1 MPDRDNINND
11 LPVSISEAKRL
22 FAGLGTARGIMLAVS
37 GGPDS
42 VALLYLAARWRDGL
56 RTKTKPKLF
65 AATVDHGLRKEAR
78 AEALAVARLA
88 RKLQVPHRI
97 LRWNGKKPATGL
109 QEAARLAR
117 YRLLGT
123 AALKSRASHVVTAHT
138 RDDQAETVLMRMA
151 RGSGIG
157 GLGAMLRDTPLG
169 GCVLARPLLEV
180 PKARLVATV
189 QKAGLGFAD
198 DPSNRDPRFTR
209 ARLREMMPQL
219 AREGLDAP
227 RLAALA
233 RRMRRADE
241 ALEATAARAFSI
253 LAVAGPEPGVI
264 TLEAGGFFSMPA
276 EIALRML
283 RHAIDRVGS
292 EGPAELGKLEA
303 LLAAVAE
310 ARAAGVPAFRRTLA
324 GAIVTVSG
332 GQMTIAT
339 APPRRRG
346 VKPRGKPLTKA
357 RSGPAARRKRR

>member
-1 MPDRDNINND
+1 MPDTPI
-11 LPVSISEAKRL
+11 SITEAKQL
-22 FAGLGTARGIMLAVS
+22 FAGLGDARGVMLAVS

-56 RTKTKPKLF
+56 RAKTRPNLF
-65 AATVDHGLRKEAR
+65 AVTVDHGLRKEAR

-88 RKLQVPHRI
+88 RKLNVPHRI
-97 LRWNGKKPATGL
+97 LRWNGRKPATGL
-109 QEAARLAR
+109 QEAARIAR
-117 YRLLGT
+117 YRLLG
-123 AALKSRASHVVTAHT
+123 AAAVKNRASHVVTAHT

-169 GCVLARPLLEV
+169 GCVLMRPLLDV
-180 PKARLVATV
+180 PKARLVATLR
-189 QKAGLGFAD
+189 KAGFDFAD

-209 ARLREMMPQL
+209 VRFREMMPAL

-227 RLAALA
+227 RLALLA

-253 LAVAGPEPGVI
+253 LAVAGPEPGLF

-276 EIALRML
+276 EIGLRML
-283 RHAIDRVGS
+283 RHAVDRTGS

-303 LLAAVAE
+303 LLAAAAE
-310 ARAAGVPAFRRTLA
+310 AWAAGAPVFRRTLA
-324 GAIVTVSG
+324 GAIVTVSR
-332 GQMTIAT
+332 GQMTVAT
-339 APPRRRG
+339 APPRRSG

-357 RSGPAARRKRR
+357 GARPAGGGKTR

>member
-1 MPDRDNINND
+1 MRVSDR
-11 LPVSISEAKRL
+11 PVSISEAKQL
-22 FAGLGTARGIMLAVS
+22 FAGLGGARGIMLAVS

-56 RTKTKPKLF
+56 KTKPKLF
-65 AATVDHGLRKEAR
+65 AVTVDHGLRKEAR
-78 AEALAVARLA
+78 AEAIAVARLA
-88 RKLQVPHRI
+88 RKLNVPHRV
-97 LRWNGKKPATGL
+97 LRWSGNKPATGL
-109 QEAARLAR
+109 QEAARNAR

-123 AALKSRASHVVTAHT
+123 AALKGRASHVVTAHT
-138 RDDQAETVLMRMA
+138 RDDQAETVLIRMA

-169 GCVLARPLLEV
+169 GCVLLRPLLDV

-209 ARLREMMPQL
+209 ARWREMMPAL

-227 RLAALA
+227 RLALLA

-253 LAVAGPEPGVI
+253 LAVAGPEPGVF
-264 TLEAGGFFSMPA
+264 TLEAGGFFAMPA
-276 EIALRML
+276 EIGLRML
-283 RHAIDRVGS
+283 RHAVDRAGN

-303 LLAAVAE
+303 LLGAAAQAWADSRTTGRPV
-310 ARAAGVPAFRRTLA
+310 FRRTLA
-324 GAIVTVSG
+324 GAVVTVSR
-332 GQMTIAT
+332 GQMTVET

-357 RSGPAARRKRR
+357 VSRRAGRGKTR

>member
-1 MPDRDNINND
+1 MPDSDTPI
-11 LPVSISEAKRL
+11 SISEAKQL
-22 FAGLGTARGIMLAVS
+22 FAGLGGARGIMLAVS

-56 RTKTKPKLF
+56 RIKTKPKLF
-65 AATVDHGLRKEAR
+65 AVTVDHGLRKEAR

-88 RKLQVPHRI
+88 RKLKVPHRI

-169 GCVLARPLLEV
+169 GCVLTRPLLDV
-180 PKARLVATV
+180 AKARLIATV
-189 QKAGLGFAD
+189 QKAGIGFAE

-209 ARLREMMPQL
+209 VRFREMMPTL

-227 RLAALA
+227 RLALLA

-253 LAVAGPEPGVI
+253 LAVAGPESGVI

-276 EIALRML
+276 EIGLRML

-292 EGPAELGKLEA
+292 EGPAELGKLET
-303 LLAAVAE
+303 LLATAAE
-310 ARAAGVPAFRRTLA
+310 AWAGGAAFRRTLA

-332 GQMTIAT
+332 GQMTVET
-339 APPRRRG
+339 APPRRSG
-346 VKPRGKPLTKA
+346 VKPRGKPLTKG
-357 RSGPAARRKRR
+357 RSGPARRAKRG